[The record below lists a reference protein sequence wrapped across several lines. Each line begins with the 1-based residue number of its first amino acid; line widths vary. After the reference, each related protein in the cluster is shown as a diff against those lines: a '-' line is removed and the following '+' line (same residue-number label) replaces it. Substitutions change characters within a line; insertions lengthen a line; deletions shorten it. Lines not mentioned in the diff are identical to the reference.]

1 MLNKTEGVGHTS
13 DTATRRMIN
22 IGAICSLIAIVVVTI
37 YWYHVGVFH
46 DLASLQAYLNSTG
59 LVGPLIFILIQIVQ
73 VVIPIIPGGV
83 STAAGV
89 VLFGPWLGF
98 LYNYIGIVIGSF
110 INFFLARNYG
120 KPFILH
126 IVSEKVFDKYM
137 AYAKNQ
143 QKFDTFFAIA
153 IVAPVAP
160 DDVLCLV
167 AGLTH
172 MKFKFFSWV
181 IILGKP
187 LTIAVYSMGLVFG
200 AHWLLHL
207 FHM

>member
-1 MLNKTEGVGHTS
+1 MGKTSETTS
-13 DTATRRMIN
+13 RRLINLTAL
-22 IGAICSLIAIVVVTI
+22 CSVVAIVFVTI
-37 YWYHVGVFH
+37 YWYRIGVFH
-46 DLASLQAYLNSTG
+46 DLASLHAYINSTG
-59 LVGPLIFILIQIVQ
+59 LIGPLIFILIQVVQ

-89 VLFGPWLGF
+89 ILFGPWQGF

-160 DDVLCLV
+160 DDVLCLI

-172 MKFKFFSWV
+172 MKFKFFAWV

-187 LTIAVYSMGLVFG
+187 ITIAVYSMSLVFG

-207 FHM
+207 FHR